1 MPSSFWAKLL
11 KPIPVEL
18 FECPLTFERFIAR
31 RLHKSQQGE
40 RRVSRPAIIIAQ
52 AGVAIG
58 LAVMIVTVCVSLGF
72 KHEIRS
78 KVIGF
83 NSHIHISSYD
93 GGNLSYETVPI
104 AVDDT
109 LTSLVA
115 SASGVRHVQRYA
127 TKPGIFRT
135 SDDFLGFVLKGVGE
149 EYDLDFFASYLQEG
163 TVDSIVSGRNAILI
177 SRSMADKLMLHVGD
191 AVDTYFIQQ
200 NIKARRFTVC
210 GIYETGFGDFDDLF
224 AVTDLALV
232 QRLNAWS
239 DDEVSGLEV
248 ALNDYRQLT
257 PLAWDVGDKV
267 DAYGSEHG
275 TAYFVQTIEEQNP
288 NLFAWLDV
296 LDMNVWIILLLML
309 GVAGFTI
316 ISGLLILILERT
328 RFIGILGA
336 LGMPDVSIRR
346 TFLYLSAYIIGRG
359 MLLGNVIG
367 LTLCAVQKYT
377 HLIPLDSANYYLDS
391 VPIRFNWTFLLLLN
405 IGMLICSVAMLIVP
419 SHLISHIRPSKT
431 IRFE

>member
-1 MPSSFWAKLL
+1 M
-11 KPIPVEL
+11 
-18 FECPLTFERFIAR
+18 
-31 RLHKSQQGE
+31 
-40 RRVSRPAIIIAQ
+40 SRPAVIIAQ
-52 AGVAIG
+52 AGVALG

-83 NSHIHISSYD
+83 NSHLHISSYD
-93 GGNLSYETVPI
+93 GGNLSYETSPVE
-104 AVDDT
+104 VGDT
-109 LTSLVA
+109 LTALVA
-115 SASGVRHVQRYA
+115 ATQGVRHVQRYA

-135 SDDFLGFVLKGVGE
+135 GDDFLGFVLKGVGE
-149 EYDLDFFASYLQEG
+149 EYDLAFFDSYLQEG
-163 TVDSIVSGRNAILI
+163 TVDSIGTGSNAILI
-177 SRSMADKLMLHVGD
+177 SRSMADKLLLRVGD
-191 AVDTYFIQQ
+191 VVDTYFIQD
-200 NIKARRFTVC
+200 NIRARRFTVC

-224 AVTDLALV
+224 AVSDLALV
-232 QRLNAWS
+232 QRLNGWS
-239 DDEVSGLEV
+239 DEEVSGLEV
-248 ALNDYRQLT
+248 AIDDYRHLSR
-257 PLAWDVGDKV
+257 LAWEVGEKV
-267 DAYGSEHG
+267 DAYGNAHG
-275 TAYFVQTIEEQNP
+275 TAYFLQTIEEQNP

-328 RFIGILGA
+328 RFIGILKA
-336 LGMPDVSIRR
+336 LGSPNVSIRR

-359 MLLGNVIG
+359 MLYGNAIG
-367 LTLCAVQKYT
+367 LGICALQKYT
-377 HLIPLDSANYYLDS
+377 HLMPLDPANYYLDS
-391 VPIRFNWTFLLLLN
+391 VPIEFNWPWLIVLN